1 MRKNLGTRLF
11 GMNVVFCT
19 ISNECCA
26 RFGNESGEVI
36 PDNVVEVVAVD
47 DVGLSHL

>member
-1 MRKNLGTRLF
+1 MSLVRL
-11 GMNVVFCT
+11 
-19 ISNECCA
+19 
-26 RFGNESGEVI
+26 GNESGEVI